1 MHGRSPISTR
11 VRIILADDH
20 ELVRV
25 GVRRLLQAHEAI
37 DVVGEAASGEE
48 AVYLVEQERPDI
60 ALLDVL
66 MPSLDGIG
74 AAKRIKD
81 FSFETKVVMLTSFED
96 NDYLE
101 RALQSGADGYLAK
114 NLGRQELHE
123 AVSNVMQGRRVF
135 SKSVIAMMQGRK
147 PQTMPERNGGSVSI
161 TRREEQILHLVARGL
176 TSPQIAEKLSISSRT
191 VETHR
196 ANLMDKTGASNMA
209 GLVRYALLHAAY
221 FSES

>member
-1 MHGRSPISTR
+1 
-11 VRIILADDH
+11 
-20 ELVRV
+20 
-25 GVRRLLQAHEAI
+25 
-37 DVVGEAASGEE
+37 
-48 AVYLVEQERPDI
+48 
-60 ALLDVL
+60 
-66 MPSLDGIG
+66 
-74 AAKRIKD
+74 
-81 FSFETKVVMLTSFED
+81 
-96 NDYLE
+96 
-101 RALQSGADGYLAK
+101 
-114 NLGRQELHE
+114 
-123 AVSNVMQGRRVF
+123 